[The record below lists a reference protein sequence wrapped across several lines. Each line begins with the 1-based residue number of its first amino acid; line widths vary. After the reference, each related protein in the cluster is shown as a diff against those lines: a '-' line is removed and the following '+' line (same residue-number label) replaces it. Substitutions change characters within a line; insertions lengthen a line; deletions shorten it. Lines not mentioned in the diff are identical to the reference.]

1 MTDEERRTEA
11 LERLRTA
18 SWTLPPGWKFNREEL
33 YEERLSR
40 LSLDERGRLSRERFR
55 KLYADHKPAFEL
67 IDGIPEQKAVATVEH
82 SSLQV
87 VLGVMLGELGF
98 RSLMELTLA
107 ISESWELI
115 PDVVGELGPK
125 PEGPYPTEPVA
136 VAVEILSSDPFL
148 RLIDKCRKYAEW
160 GIPDILV
167 LDPVRRLGWRWDK
180 AVDGMVPLRDLYHFS
195 SRPGAGLSLPELFQ
209 REAERWE
216 SKDNSRGHC
225 LYESDFHLWCLE
237 QARLLREL
245 RYSKE
250 VGTLDVEHVA
260 EEMESLALQER
271 EQLRDYVAAL
281 VAYRL
286 DYDYQ
291 RAYRTR
297 EKDWLAQIILQQD
310 NIQRWLKQSPSLRA
324 FGADSVEDAYC
335 AARIFAGTLTEGAIE
350 YDFPSRCPYTFEQL
364 MERDQPETQEKK

>member
-1 MTDEERRTEA
+1 
-11 LERLRTA
+11 
-18 SWTLPPGWKFNREEL
+18 
-33 YEERLSR
+33 
-40 LSLDERGRLSRERFR
+40 
-55 KLYADHKPAFEL
+55 
-67 IDGIPEQKAVATVEH
+67 
-82 SSLQV
+82 
-87 VLGVMLGELGF
+87 
-98 RSLMELTLA
+98 
-107 ISESWELI
+107 
-115 PDVVGELGPK
+115 
-125 PEGPYPTEPVA
+125 VA

-148 RLIDKCRKYAEW
+148 RLIDKCCKYAEW

-167 LDPVRRLGWRWDK
+167 LDPVRRLGWRWHK
-180 AVDGMVPLRDLYHFS
+180 AMDGLVPLRDVYHFS

-209 REAERWE
+209 REAERWV
-216 SKDNSRGHC
+216 SKDNLRGHC

-245 RYSKE
+245 RHSKE

-310 NIQRWLKQSPSLRA
+310 NIERWLKQSPSLRVFA
-324 FGADSVEDAYC
+324 ADSVEDAYR

-350 YDFPSRCPYTFEQL
+350 YDFPPQCPYTFEQL
-364 MERDQPETQEKK
+364 MNRDQPETQEKK